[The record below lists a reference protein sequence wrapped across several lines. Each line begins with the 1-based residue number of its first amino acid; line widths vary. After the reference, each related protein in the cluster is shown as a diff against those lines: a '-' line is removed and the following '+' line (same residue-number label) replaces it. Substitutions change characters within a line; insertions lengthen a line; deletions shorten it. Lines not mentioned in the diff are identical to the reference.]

1 MKPINKKTCVDSM
14 YELTFKGELVHL
26 YARSDSQAIQRAIEH
41 FRPSKRDR
49 DQVKVHFVIDELAK
63 EAS

>member
-49 DQVKVHFVIDELAK
+49 DLVKIHFVMVEPTK
-63 EAS
+63 ETS